1 MQVHADRP
9 DRFRFFALLP
19 LSAVDKAVIDLGQ
32 SLDEL
37 NAAGVV
43 AEAHTGRRC
52 LSGPAFESAFES
64 VFAEFGRRTAVL
76 FVLPA
81 SPPRGRANTA
91 PGFSRPM
98 LEFLIDTTRALTA
111 FIMNGT
117 LPRRRH
123 IRTTVSHCGPFLP
136 G

>member
-43 AEAHTGRRC
+43 AEAHTGGRS
-52 LSGPAFESAFES
+52 LSGPAFES

-123 IRTTVSHCGPFLP
+123 IWTTVSRCGPFLP
-136 G
+136 GCPIG